1 MREKETPNRKSQLL
15 VVDDEPFISDSMKE
29 LFETELGDIF
39 EVFNCYHPKKALQI
53 FEYRLPNLVVSDVKM
68 PKMTGIEMAE
78 KMRKIKPDVHVLF
91 LSGYDE
97 FEYARAAL
105 KMDVEEYILK
115 PINEEQLDRALK
127 QAAKHLDEMDKRN
140 AVNLEAGLGWL
151 QFLKG
156 EGKEKEKKSFCEMLP
171 PIEEQ
176 KILYPAIMKLDL
188 DSLEEAE
195 GISNILV
202 KLQKKYRQVKPVYL
216 SADVLLCL
224 FYVEVEWTEEA
235 VKAFFEEMQ
244 DVLESELGVMSFIS
258 VGDGLNSY
266 EALPHAYGR
275 MMGMLRYRLLT
286 GYGRCMSEVDIR
298 KKSTEDIT
306 MDASWLRK
314 KILEKDQDGALQYVE
329 ELFMNC
335 MEANTSLDGLYQI
348 ALKTILLLQDIKSE
362 YHLNEA
368 QSLKGISELMD
379 RIYQAEDIFG
389 IRTILMLEITAVIT
403 LLHTEDSQY
412 TPVIREILSNIQ
424 KNYKEDFSL
433 KVLSYKY
440 HMNTSY
446 LGQIFQKEVGCSF
459 NQYLSNIKNEKAKE
473 LILNTN
479 MKINDIAREVGYPD
493 TSYFYR
499 KFKQCYGVSPASLRN
514 MKKY

>member
-1 MREKETPNRKSQLL
+1 MDMEVVHTAHNGKEALEKFREEPVDILLTDVEMPLMNGLELIGEIRKLSRRVRCL
-15 VVDDEPFISDSMKE
+15 I
-29 LFETELGDIF
+29 
-39 EVFNCYHPKKALQI
+39 
-53 FEYRLPNLVVSDVKM
+53 
-68 PKMTGIEMAE
+68 
-78 KMRKIKPDVHVLF
+78 

-97 FEYARAAL
+97 FEYARARL

-156 EGKEKEKKSFCEMLP
+156 EGKEKEKKSCEMLP

-275 MMGMLRYRLLT
+275 MMG
-286 GYGRCMSEVDIR
+286 IF
-298 KKSTEDIT
+298 
-306 MDASWLRK
+306 
-314 KILEKDQDGALQYVE
+314 ALSS
-329 ELFMNC
+329 F
-335 MEANTSLDGLYQI
+335 
-348 ALKTILLLQDIKSE
+348 
-362 YHLNEA
+362 
-368 QSLKGISELMD
+368 D
-379 RIYQAEDIFG
+379 RIWKMHERG
-389 IRTILMLEITAVIT
+389 
-403 LLHTEDSQY
+403 
-412 TPVIREILSNIQ
+412 
-424 KNYKEDFSL
+424 
-433 KVLSYKY
+433 
-440 HMNTSY
+440 
-446 LGQIFQKEVGCSF
+446 
-459 NQYLSNIKNEKAKE
+459 
-473 LILNTN
+473 
-479 MKINDIAREVGYPD
+479 GYPKEE
-493 TSYFYR
+493 YR
-499 KFKQCYGVSPASLRN
+499 RHYDGCKLASKENLGERSGRSPAVRGRVVYELHGG
-514 MKKY
+514 KYEPGWTVSDRT

>member
-1 MREKETPNRKSQLL
+1 MKKVMVVEDEEFILQGILCINDWASMDMEVVHTAHNGKEALEKFREEPVDILLTDVEMPLMNGLELIGEIRKLSRRVRCL
-15 VVDDEPFISDSMKE
+15 I
-29 LFETELGDIF
+29 
-39 EVFNCYHPKKALQI
+39 
-53 FEYRLPNLVVSDVKM
+53 
-68 PKMTGIEMAE
+68 
-78 KMRKIKPDVHVLF
+78 

-479 MKINDIAREVGYPD
+479 MKINDIAREVGYPE

>member
-1 MREKETPNRKSQLL
+1 MKKVMVVEDEEFILQGILCINDWASMDMEVVHTAHNGKEALEKFREEPVDILLTDVEMPLMNGLELIGEIRKLSRRVRCL
-15 VVDDEPFISDSMKE
+15 I
-29 LFETELGDIF
+29 
-39 EVFNCYHPKKALQI
+39 
-53 FEYRLPNLVVSDVKM
+53 
-68 PKMTGIEMAE
+68 
-78 KMRKIKPDVHVLF
+78 

-127 QAAKHLDEMDKRN
+127 
-140 AVNLEAGLGWL
+140 
-151 QFLKG
+151 
-156 EGKEKEKKSFCEMLP
+156 
-171 PIEEQ
+171 
-176 KILYPAIMKLDL
+176 LYPAIMKLDL

-258 VGDGLNSY
+258 MGDGLNSY

-286 GYGRCMSEVDIR
+286 GYGRCMSEMDIR

-389 IRTILMLEITAVIT
+389 IRAILMLEITAVIT

-424 KNYKEDFSL
+424 KNYKEEFSL

>member
-1 MREKETPNRKSQLL
+1 MKKVMVVEDEEFILQGILCINDWKSMDMEVVHTAHNGKEALEKFKKEP
-15 VVDDEPFISDSMKE
+15 VDIVLTDVEMPLMNGLE
-29 LFETELGDIF
+29 LIEEIR
-39 EVFNCYHPKKALQI
+39 
-53 FEYRLPNLVVSDVKM
+53 RLSGRVRCL
-68 PKMTGIEMAE
+68 I
-78 KMRKIKPDVHVLF
+78 

-115 PINEEQLDRALK
+115 PINEEQLDLALR
-127 QAAKHLDEMDKRN
+127 QAARHLDEMDKKN

-156 EGKEKEKKSFCEMLP
+156 EGKEKEQASFCEMLP
-171 PIEEQ
+171 RIPKGQ
-176 KILYPAIMKLDL
+176 VLYPAIMKLDL
-188 DSLEEAE
+188 ESLDEVD
-195 GISNILV
+195 GVSDILIELR
-202 KLQKKYRQVKPVYL
+202 KLYSQIRPVYL
-216 SADVLLCL
+216 SADMMLCL
-224 FYVEVEWTEEA
+224 LFESSEYSQAE
-235 VKAFFEEMQ
+235 VKAFFEKLQ
-244 DVLESELGVMSFIS
+244 DTLESELGVMSFIS
-258 VGDGLNSY
+258 LGSGVEEY
-266 EALPHAYGR
+266 EQLPGVYSHMTGI
-275 MMGMLRYRLLT
+275 LRYRLLT
-286 GYGRCMSEVDIR
+286 GYGRCMCDKDIPGGR
-298 KKSTEDIT
+298 AEDVT
-306 MDASWLRK
+306 MDAGVLRK
-314 KILEKDQDGALQYVE
+314 KILEKDQDGALSYLE
-329 ELFMNC
+329 DLFMNG
-335 MEANTSLDGLYQI
+335 METNISLDGLYQI
-348 ALKTILLLQDIKSE
+348 ALKTILLLQDIKNE
-362 YHLNEA
+362 YHLKES
-368 QSLKGISELMD
+368 QDLKGISELIE

-389 IRTILMLEITAVIT
+389 IRTMLMLEITAVIT
-403 LLHTEDSQY
+403 LLHTEDAQY
-412 TPVIREILSNIQ
+412 TPVIREILSTIQ
-424 KNYKEDFSL
+424 ENYKEDFSL